1 MKNKIDKKS
10 NISIDLMGGDHSPDK
25 TLKGIDLF
33 VKRYNKENDYFFYLF
48 GDSEIV
54 IPKINKLKYL
64 KSNYKIIDT
73 KITVSNDLSPMSAL
87 KKGKGSSMWESIY
100 SQTSLNADV
109 TLSAGNTGVF
119 LVMSKMILKMLEGI
133 DRPALAGLWPNDNGM
148 NLVLDLGANVEC
160 SDKNLIDFSEM
171 GAALYKSLFPDVDV
185 KVSLLNIGSEELK
198 GTEILKKAHSKL
210 KILENMGDFKFVGY
224 IEGNQIMSNIS
235 NVIITD
241 GFTGNVALKTAEGV
255 ANFLTK
261 NLKKY
266 LSENIFS
273 KLSLIFSYFSLKKFK
288 NKLDPRKYNG
298 AIFLGLKGPVVKSHG
313 ATDAL
318 GFSYS
323 VELCYKIAKG
333 NLKDKIK
340 QNLENVKNL
349 DEKD

>member
-1 MKNKIDKKS
+1 MSNPDKK
-10 NISIDLMGGDHSPDK
+10 IKLSIDLMGGDNSPKK
-25 TLKGIDLF
+25 TLEGIDLF
-33 VKRYNKENDYFFYLF
+33 VKRYSNEDDYFFYLF
-48 GDSEIV
+48 GNSNV
-54 IPKINKLKYL
+54 VAPKLKELKYL
-64 KSNYKIIDT
+64 KSNYKLIDT
-73 KITVSNDLSPMSAL
+73 KILVSNELSPISAL
-87 KKGKGSSMWESIY
+87 KKGKGSSMWESIN
-100 SQTSLNADV
+100 SQITLNSDV

-133 DRPALAGLWPNDNGM
+133 DRPALAGLWPTDNGM

-171 GAALYKSLFPDVDV
+171 GSALYKSLFPDSVV

-198 GTEILKKAHSKL
+198 GTEILKNAHSKL

-224 IEGNQIMSNIS
+224 IEGNQIMSNVS
-235 NVIITD
+235 NVIVTD

-266 LSENIFS
+266 LSENFFS
-273 KLSLIFSYFSLKKFK
+273 KLSIIFSYFSLKKFK

-333 NLKDKIK
+333 NLNDKIK
-340 QNLENVKNL
+340 KNLEHVKNL
-349 DEKD
+349 NEKE